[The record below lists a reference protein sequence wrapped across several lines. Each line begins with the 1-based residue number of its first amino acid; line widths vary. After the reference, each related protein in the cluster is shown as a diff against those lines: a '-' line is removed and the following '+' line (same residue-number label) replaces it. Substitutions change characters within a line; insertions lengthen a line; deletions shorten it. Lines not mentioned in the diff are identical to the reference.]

1 MPKVKRSQFWTFI
14 NTTPAASATYVK
26 LGPGVTTGLVN
37 YNPEVSTETY
47 IHEDI
52 ATISVEKYAPTMPI
66 EATCINTDAIFE
78 YIDGL
83 RRTATGPAVLS
94 DAETDILLVYGYE
107 TPTSTDNY
115 PAQKQPVS
123 IQIDSFGG
131 EGGVSNK
138 INFTINFRGAPTA
151 GVYDVSL
158 NSFI

>member
-1 MPKVKRSQFWTFI
+1 MAKVKRSQFWTFI
-14 NTTPAASATYVK
+14 NTTPLAAATWVK
-26 LGPGVTTGLVN
+26 LGPGVTTSLVN

-47 IHEDI
+47 VHEDI

-66 EATCINTDAIFE
+66 ESTCINTDAIFG

-83 RRTATGPAVLS
+83 RRTATGPATLS
-94 DAETDILLVYGYE
+94 DAETEILLVYGYE
-107 TPTSTDNY
+107 TPTNTDNY

-131 EGGVSNK
+131 DGGVSNK
-138 INFTINFRGAPTA
+138 INYTINFRGAPTA

-158 NSFI
+158 NTFT

>member
-1 MPKVKRSQFWTFI
+1 MAKVKRSQFWTFI
-14 NTTPAASATYVK
+14 NTTPLAAATWVK

-37 YNPEVSTETY
+37 YNPETSTETY

-52 ATISVEKYAPTMPI
+52 ATINVEKYAPTMPI

-78 YIDGL
+78 YIDSL
-83 RRTATGPAVLS
+83 RRFAGGPAVLS
-94 DAETDILLVYGYE
+94 DAETQVLLVYGYE

-115 PAQKQPVS
+115 PAQRFPCS

-131 EGGVSNK
+131 EGGIANK
-138 INFTINFRGAPTA
+138 INFTINFQGAPTA

-158 NSFI
+158 GTFI

>member
-14 NTTPAASATYVK
+14 NTTPLATATWVK
-26 LGPGVTTGLVN
+26 LGPGVVSGLVN
-37 YNPEVSTETY
+37 YNPEVSNETY
-47 IHEDI
+47 IHEDV
-52 ATISVEKYAPTMPI
+52 ATITVEKYAPSMPI

-78 YIDGL
+78 FIDAL
-83 RRTATGPAVLS
+83 RRGATGPAVLT

-107 TPTSTDNY
+107 TPVSVDQY

-131 EGGVSNK
+131 DGGVSNK

-151 GVYDVSL
+151 GLYDVSAGT
-158 NSFI
+158 FA